1 MKRHPTLGAL
11 FLLGLA
17 APAAAQTPTDL
28 EPGSR
33 IRVVDQQGHETV
45 GTLFLAT
52 ADSLTMNTHRGTQ
65 RRAFA
70 VPSVTALQVSQGQY
84 RRVARTTLITMGAS
98 AFVFGLSSAAPYEPC
113 HPKGWFDCILVPDSR
128 GEAFGWGLAVG
139 AMIGLPVGLIAGL
152 AAKHDRWADV
162 PLPGSRTAEPVLQVT
177 RRPGRGFGVGLSIP
191 LGGRATPRS

>member
-1 MKRHPTLGAL
+1 MKRHLTLGAL

-17 APAAAQTPTDL
+17 TPAAAQTPPDL

-52 ADSLTMNTHRGTQ
+52 ADSLIVETNQGAQ
-65 RRAFA
+65 RRGFD
-70 VPSVTALQVSQGQY
+70 VSSVTALQVSQGQY

-98 AFVFGLSSAAPYEPC
+98 GLVFGLSSAALYEPC
-113 HPKGWFDCILVPDSR
+113 HPKGWFDCMLAPDSR

-139 AMIGLPVGLIAGL
+139 AMIGLPAGLIAGL
-152 AAKHDRWADV
+152 VAKHDRWADV
-162 PLPGSRTAEPVLQVT
+162 PLPGSRTGEPVLQVT

-191 LGGRATPRS
+191 LGGRATSGS